1 MSDIPRDVG
10 SAASSSGGTR
20 VKTLSA
26 GDTRFAESANLSARR
41 EKATSRE
48 VDPNS
53 YDGNGDYELTLLS
66 TPDQANMSRAPL
78 LMRSS
83 PALGTGS
90 YGGLPIL
97 SLSSSPDSDDHH
109 VTSALHNKKKGKSKL
124 RHSEPIQSRALLNR
138 SNSHGDSIPN
148 EPVYVTSRARRRST
162 KDGGSSSGTL
172 DGILGDDG
180 LGLESPFTTAA
191 GTGASQIFEP
201 LHSSSSSSQAGKSDE
216 LESSETE
223 DLHDIKSNA
232 HPSDN
237 SPYAQVRA
245 SVAATDDLSLSI
257 NTPRMWALSIFFAIL
272 GSSTNLFFSLRY
284 PSVSITPIIA
294 LLLVHPLGLLWDQA
308 LKRPSD
314 PVETFING
322 AFQHDSIYTN
332 GSRPTSRHDSQTL
345 HLKDSWRRQLRLW
358 LARGRWNEKEHCCV
372 YISSNVSFG
381 FAFATD
387 VSMPH

>member
-1 MSDIPRDVG
+1 MSDVPRDAE

-20 VKTLSA
+20 VKTLSS
-26 GDTRFAESANLSARR
+26 GDTRFTETARSSDLR
-41 EKATSRE
+41 EKATRIAQ
-48 VDPNS
+48 VDT
-53 YDGNGDYELTLLS
+53 DVHDGDYELALLPPPNQ
-66 TPDQANMSRAPL
+66 TNMSRAPL
-78 LMRSS
+78 LVRSS

-109 VTSALHNKKKGKSKL
+109 VTSALRNKKKGKSKL
-124 RHSEPIQSRALLNR
+124 RHSEPVQSRTLLDR
-138 SNSHGDSIPN
+138 SSHGDSILG
-148 EPVYVTSRARRRST
+148 EPVHATSRARRRST
-162 KDGGSSSGTL
+162 KDGGSSSRTFAGTPA
-172 DGILGDDG
+172 DDG
-180 LGLESPFTTAA
+180 LRLDSQFTTAA
-191 GTGASQIFEP
+191 GAPQVFEN
-201 LHSSSSSSQAGKSDE
+201 LYSSSGNSQAEESDDQ
-216 LESSETE
+216 ESSETD

-308 LKRPSD
+308 LKRSSD
-314 PVETFING
+314 PVEIFING
-322 AFQHDSIYTN
+322 AFQHDSVYAS

-345 HLKDSWRRQLRLW
+345 YLKDSWRRRLRLW

-387 VSMPH
+387 VSMPRWTD